1 MATGTQ
7 KSKLDNESKGTVVEG
22 EHRPQAY
29 FHPGSATLLFVEAK
43 DNKVIQQECS
53 KLAALLE
60 EQKKHQ
66 LLVDDINYEILTQ
79 VGKKPQRVFDSKL
92 KEAYAQLNDANNKL
106 KAELKVITAKIPEG
120 ELLDENSKE
129 SAIGIMELIPLKRT
143 AGFKSIYIR
152 SDRIRSH
159 WRKYKLSEIDKKSG
173 EASFI
178 KYHNKQV
185 LSGYDE
191 HGNEIKKTVR
201 SAAIDTDE
209 LQKQLKTVPVSMKF
223 EKELLE
229 DSSNC
234 LFEWAKKMNKGLVW
248 PKESDSADEE
258 STYHQYVDISVQAQL
273 MRYSQGAGLSAEFN
287 PLEGKASAKIAG
299 HASFALGEAKASTAF
314 YIPDR
319 LGTRL
324 LFPAKASADSPQGG
338 VCNMGAL
345 RYAINAVLSGSAGAS
360 LGIELGVE
368 VDASGEM
375 AMGYGIKGSPAKLLP
390 PPQPGQREINL
401 ALPAIPDAKAGGEI
415 GAFVG
420 IQAGGN
426 ISGAIEWFDPHPEDD
441 QKINAAQNT
450 PVKDAGKPIVPKE
463 KKFTAIATLTL
474 GANFQAGAGGSGV
487 FYVTYINSR
496 FRIYC
501 KAALC
506 WGVGGKGSIGFEV
519 DGNCYLAFMKSFMYM
534 LRNVDYQKLEQMME
548 VGSFQA
554 LCAIPLI
561 MAARGV
567 QAVDAML
574 FDMYEVLNR
583 LEKDFDDENKRVK
596 LMHVILEYPDQFK
609 YTPPETKG
617 ALIAML
623 IDSNWVDW
631 IDPRNQ
637 NNNFFSINA
646 WKIGPLKLRKQ
657 AVFMALKWVQSKA
670 DYNNVMQHLTLSPGE
685 MKGNQVLD
693 EHEVINFLSI
703 GELKMAFFTN
713 YGEKLKLLYDELP
726 DAVGEDE
733 PFRPIPEYK
742 MAQYLAVLDKQHPDN
757 TLIA

>member
-22 EHRPQAY
+22 EHGPQAY
-29 FHPGSATLLFVEAK
+29 FHPGSATLLFVESR

-66 LLVDDINYEILTQ
+66 LLLDDINYEMLTQ
-79 VGKKPQRVFDSKL
+79 AGTKPQRSYDSKL
-92 KEAYAQLNDANNKL
+92 KDAYAQLNDANEKL
-106 KAELKVITAKIPEG
+106 KAELKVITAKVPEG

-143 AGFKSIYIR
+143 AGFKSTYIR

-159 WRKYKLSEIDKKSG
+159 WRKYKLSEVDKKSG

-178 KYHNKQV
+178 KYKNKQV
-185 LSGYDE
+185 VSGHDE
-191 HGNEIKKTVR
+191 HGNEIKQTVR
-201 SAAIDTDE
+201 SAAIDTEE
-209 LQKQLKTVPVSMKF
+209 LQKQLKKVPVSMKF

-229 DSSNC
+229 DSNDI
-234 LFEWAKKMNKGLVW
+234 LFDWAKKMNKGLVW
-248 PKESDSADEE
+248 PKESDSADDE
-258 STYHQYVDISVQAQL
+258 STYHQYVDISAQAQL

-287 PLEGKASAKIAG
+287 PLERKASAKMAG
-299 HASFALGEAKASTAF
+299 HASFALGEAKASAAF

-360 LGIELGVE
+360 LAIELGVE

-375 AMGYGIKGSPAKLLP
+375 AKGYGIKGSPAKLTP

-401 ALPAIPDAKAGGEI
+401 ASPAMPDAKAGGEI
-415 GAFVG
+415 GAFAG

-426 ISGAIEWFDPHPEDD
+426 VSGAIEWFDPHPEDD
-441 QKINAAQNT
+441 PKINAAQNT
-450 PVKDAGKPIVPKE
+450 PVKDAGQPIVPKE

-474 GANFQAGAGGSGV
+474 GASFQAGAGGSGV
-487 FYVTYINSR
+487 FYVTYIKSR

-567 QAVDAML
+567 QAVDS
-574 FDMYEVLNR
+574 MYKDVTDILVNLNNQFSD
-583 LEKDFDDENKRVK
+583 EKKRVAIMNNILANPDK
-596 LMHVILEYPDQFK
+596 LK

-617 ALIAML
+617 AIIAML
-623 IDSNWVDW
+623 IDSNWMDW

-657 AVFMALKWVQSKA
+657 AIFMALKWVQSKA
-670 DYNNVMQHLTLSPGE
+670 DYNNVMQHLTLSPGQV
-685 MKGNQVLD
+685 KGSKDLNEQD
-693 EHEVINFLSI
+693 VINFLSI
-703 GELKMAFFTN
+703 GELKMAFFTH
-713 YGEKLKLLYDELP
+713 YGEKLKSLYDELP
-726 DAVGEDE
+726 DTVGEDE

-742 MAQYLAVLDKQHPDN
+742 MDQYLAVLDQQHPDN